1 LVLLKL
7 LHIIKRDLKTLK
19 NNILVAFLVIFILHY
34 SPIFSQSDTT
44 IERNFSDSITKK
56 CQIVIFIPN
65 QEFNIVSNYFRL
77 KNSFITYSEYS
88 KLGPQMVTEL
98 ERDGYPFASIFLDSM
113 RSQTDTVFLN
123 MKINKSKLILYDSI
137 VLKGDLKLSNS
148 YLKSYLNFK
157 KGKRYNEQSVQK
169 ISRLISELSFSNEIQ
184 PSGIDFVEDKANLF
198 LFLNKKKVNQF
209 DGIIGFAP
217 QNQFTGKIGFTGELK
232 LLLVNTLH
240 LAEFFNLHWQ
250 APESSSQLL
259 DIATQFNYLLSTPF
273 GFDAQFHLDKKDT
286 SYLKM
291 NTLWSLN
298 YSFNGNN
305 YIKTFI
311 DYTFSNILQSS
322 DESNL
327 YGNFNKTMYGIACNY
342 KKLDYI
348 YNPRKGIQF
357 YIQASAGKKNNLT
370 DEENQIRYEGLID
383 GKGFIPIYKNWI
395 LVLGVKSGIMSGDNL
410 FKNEFYRI
418 GGMNSLQGFDELS
431 LYANSY
437 SFGLIEIRYK
447 LNKMSYINGFFNGGW
462 YEQDLISDYF
472 SDTPYGFGVGFAFE
486 TRAGIFNMSYALGSQ
501 QGNPIS
507 FKTGKIHF
515 GISVQ
520 F

>member
-1 LVLLKL
+1 LVFLKL
-7 LHIIKRDLKTLK
+7 LHIIKRESKSLK
-19 NNILVAFLVIFILHY
+19 NNILVRFLAFFVIP
-34 SPIFSQSDTT
+34 STPIFAQSD
-44 IERNFSDSITKK
+44 IIPERIFSDSITKK
-56 CQIVIFIPN
+56 CQIVIFIPD
-65 QEFNIVSNYFRL
+65 QEYNIVSNYYRL
-77 KNSFITYSEYS
+77 KNPFITYSEYS
-88 KLGPQMVTEL
+88 KLGPQMVTQL
-98 ERDGYPFASIFLDSM
+98 EKDGYPFASVFLDSM
-113 RSQTDTVFLN
+113 RTQMDTVFLN
-123 MKINKSKLILYDSI
+123 MMIDKSKLILYDSI

-169 ISRLISELSFSNEIQ
+169 ISRLISELTFANEIQ

-232 LLLVNTLH
+232 LLLINTLH
-240 LAEFFNLHWQ
+240 LAESFSLHWQ

-259 DIATQFNYLLSTPF
+259 DISTQFSYLLNTPF
-273 GFDAQFHLDKKDT
+273 GVDAQFHLDKKDT

-291 NTLWSLN
+291 NSVFSIN

-311 DYTFSNILQSS
+311 DYTFSNILLSS
-322 DESNL
+322 NESNT

-342 KKLDYI
+342 KKLDFQ

-357 YIQASAGKKNNLT
+357 YVQASAGKKNNLT
-370 DEENQIRYEGLID
+370 DEENKTRYAGLID

-395 LVLGVKSGIMSGDNL
+395 FVLGIKSGFMLGDEL
-410 FKNEFYRI
+410 YKNEFYRL

-431 LYANSY
+431 IYANTY
-437 SFGLIEIRYK
+437 SFGLFEIRYR

-462 YEQDLISDYF
+462 YEQNLVSEYF
-472 SDTPYGFGVGFAFE
+472 SDTPYGFGIGFAFE
-486 TRAGIFNMSYALGSQ
+486 TKAGIFNMSYALGSQ
-501 QGNPIS
+501 QGNPLS
-507 FKTGKIHF
+507 FKTGKVHF
-515 GISVQ
+515 GITVQ